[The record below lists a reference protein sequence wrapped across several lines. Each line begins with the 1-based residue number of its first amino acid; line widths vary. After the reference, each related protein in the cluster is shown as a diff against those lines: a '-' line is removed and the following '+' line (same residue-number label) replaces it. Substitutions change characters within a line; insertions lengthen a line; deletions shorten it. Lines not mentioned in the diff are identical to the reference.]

1 MDIYIYICI
10 KCNSKQ
16 INDYSMR
23 LDILNMIK
31 NMGNTLELIGTDKR
45 LSEQDSNTN
54 SIDIETNN

>member
-1 MDIYIYICI
+1 
-10 KCNSKQ
+10 
-16 INDYSMR
+16 MR